1 MNLLL
6 HCGAHHV
13 ERDDVRT
20 AKTPDRTDTWV
31 PIGHGRLLSLVKET
45 LIGNA
50 MTIVEEAHA
59 LTRDGNRYFGLLHV
73 QNGNPSDKYG
83 LVVGVRNSHDKS
95 FSAGLA
101 LGASVFCCDNLSFSS
116 EVVLA
121 RKHTVFI
128 ERDLPGIVQR
138 GVGQLNDQRQ
148 LQDKR
153 INCYQA
159 TDITDEQAHDVM
171 VRAVD
176 SQAIPVTRLPVM
188 LREWRRPS
196 HEEFAGQGKTGWRLF
211 NAATEALKGR
221 NLDALP
227 KRTQALHGLLDSA
240 CSLNAAASLN

>member
-31 PIGHGRLLSLVKET
+31 PIGHGRLLNMVRDTLV
-45 LIGNA
+45 GNGL
-50 MTIVEEAHA
+50 TVVEEAHA
-59 LTRDGNRYFGLLHV
+59 LTRDGQRYFGLLHV

-101 LGASVFCCDNLSFSS
+101 LGAAVFCCDNLSFSS

-128 ERDLPGIVQR
+128 ERDLPGDRKSV
-138 GVGQLNDQRQ
+138 V
-148 LQDKR
+148 
-153 INCYQA
+153 
-159 TDITDEQAHDVM
+159 
-171 VRAVD
+171 
-176 SQAIPVTRLPVM
+176 
-188 LREWRRPS
+188 
-196 HEEFAGQGKTGWRLF
+196 
-211 NAATEALKGR
+211 
-221 NLDALP
+221 
-227 KRTQALHGLLDSA
+227 
-240 CSLNAAASLN
+240 